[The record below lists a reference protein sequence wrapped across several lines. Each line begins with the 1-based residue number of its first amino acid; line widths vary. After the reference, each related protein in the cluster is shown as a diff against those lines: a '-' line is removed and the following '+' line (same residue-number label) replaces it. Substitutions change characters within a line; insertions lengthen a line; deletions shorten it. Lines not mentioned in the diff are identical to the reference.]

1 MPNRTI
7 RDWTDSWTIQELSS
21 DEERFLIRL
30 MMKADDFGR
39 FHANTNA
46 LKSFLFPLL
55 PDVRLEQV
63 RQWRDKCADV
73 DLISL
78 YRDKN
83 GKDFLL
89 INNFGQRLRQMKTQF
104 PAPCGHKECKLKTEC
119 LQHDDRLS
127 SGCQR
132 IDDNLSVE
140 EKGRE
145 AKRIE
150 EKGRETRKRENPPP
164 DFSSTEI
171 PSENEVLLYAEM
183 QSIPERSA
191 KSFYAWMEFEEKW
204 INDKTGKLR
213 PWKRR
218 LKQWAE
224 EDKLKG
230 SNGKGIGNS
239 QKVDRNQ
246 DNANR
251 NVKGQYDGV
260 GLVVDD

>member
-39 FHANTNA
+39 FHANANA

-83 GKDFLL
+83 EKEFLV
-89 INNFGQRLRQMKTQF
+89 INNFGQRLRQMKSQF
-104 PAPCGHKECKLKTEC
+104 PAPCGHLGCKLETEC
-119 LQHDDRLS
+119 LRHDGKLS
-127 SGCQR
+127 ADCQQT
-132 IDDNLSVE
+132 DDNLSVE
-140 EKGRE
+140 GKGIE
-145 AKRIE
+145 AKRSE
-150 EKGRETRKRENPPP
+150 GRGDAQEREPAPP

-171 PSENEVLLYAEM
+171 PSEKEILLHAEM
-183 QSIPERSA
+183 QGIPERSA
-191 KSFYAWMEFEEKW
+191 KAFYSWMDFESKW
-204 INDKTGKLR
+204 IDQKTKKLR

-218 LKQWAE
+218 LKQWSD

-230 SNGKGIGNS
+230 SNGKRSSGS
-239 QKVDRNQ
+239 QTVDRN
-246 DNANR
+246 
-251 NVKGQYDGV
+251 KGTSNEGRADDYADLGKV
-260 GLVVDD
+260 G